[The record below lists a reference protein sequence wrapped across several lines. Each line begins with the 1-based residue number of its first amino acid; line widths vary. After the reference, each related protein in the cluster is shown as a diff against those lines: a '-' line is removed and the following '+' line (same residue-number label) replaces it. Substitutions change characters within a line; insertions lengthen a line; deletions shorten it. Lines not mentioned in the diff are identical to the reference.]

1 MLITPFLTIFRRFPT
16 TFRRFP
22 KIFQN
27 CFEGQTNVSEHFPN
41 NSEHFPKIAED
52 DRRRSEDVSIIHQQ
66 MLVYL
71 KGQKRNV
78 IKHDIFPCEDISSH
92 ARISYRF
99 YQFVT
104 TRYTTDFYII
114 KAFILK
120 KGKLKHCEL
129 FLYPKYP
136 AEKNAIIT
144 IMNHNYDCPI
154 FF

>member
-1 MLITPFLTIFRRFPT
+1 MTLFLTIFW
-16 TFRRFP
+16 RFP

-27 CFEGQTNVSEHFPN
+27 CSEGQKNVSKHFPN
-41 NSEHFPKIAED
+41 NSEHFPKITED
-52 DRRRSEDVSIIHQQ
+52 CWRWPKKIWRCFDHTPTNSSVHSWRDKRE
-66 MLVYL
+66 MLS
-71 KGQKRNV
+71 NM
-78 IKHDIFPCEDISSH
+78 ISSH

-136 AEKNAIIT
+136 AEKNAMIT
-144 IMNHNYDCPI
+144 IMNHNYDFPI